1 MRFLRYKPRM
11 SEKSSVFDMIGPVMI
26 GPSSSHTA
34 GVVRIAKAAIK
45 VLGGTP
51 DNSEITFYNSFART
65 YEGHGSDRAILAGLM
80 DFETDDKR
88 IKESIEIAAQKG
100 LKYHFKSV
108 GNASTLH
115 PNSIRLNLTKGN
127 KQIEVLGESKGGG
140 IINIAEVNGF
150 KADFSANLHT
160 IIIFAGDVKGS
171 VAFIANVI
179 AHDDCNIANMSVSR
193 KGKND
198 MACLVIEMDSG
209 IKPVTFEYLKSL
221 SWVKEVIYIPDIN
234 R

>member
-160 IIIFAGDVKGS
+160 IIIFADDVKGS

-179 AHDDCNIANMSVSR
+179 AHDDCNIATMSVSR